1 MEGQNSSWLK
11 VSKLSKD
18 VWRIEDGGIVSQYL
32 IAGDNKALLID
43 CGWGIGDLREVV
55 DGLTS
60 LPLTVINTHGH
71 PDHTCGN
78 FRFEGIHIHEGDVP
92 MLKKNFSPAV
102 RYQVL
107 KRFPKHTL
115 PAGFSED
122 AWLHARLSRFTP
134 FKGPLSFDLGGR
146 TVDVI
151 ETPGHTPGSICLYD
165 SKERLL
171 FSADNILENNTL
183 LMLEDSLPLKTYMR
197 SIDKLATMMGQVDKI
212 YPAHG
217 KAPLKPRVLAEMQDG
232 VRKIIKGELKG
243 HPETTRLGSGLSCHF
258 DTCGILYDEKKL
270 K

>member
-11 VSKLSKD
+11 VSKLSKNI
-18 VWRIEDGGIVSQYL
+18 WRIEDGNIVSEYL
-32 IAGDNKALLID
+32 IAGDDKALLID
-43 CGWGIGDLREVV
+43 CGWGIADLHEVV
-55 DGLTS
+55 DKLTS

-78 FRFEGIHIHEGDVP
+78 YRFEDVRIHEGDVP
-92 MLKKNFSPAV
+92 MMKKNFSPAA

-122 AWLHARLSRFTP
+122 AWIHARLRHFTP

-171 FSADNILENNTL
+171 FSADNILENDTL
-183 LMLEDSLPLKTYMR
+183 LMLEDSLPLKTYVK
-197 SIDKLATMMGQVDKI
+197 SIDKLATMMGQMDKI

-217 KAPLKPRVLAEMQDG
+217 KAPLKPLCWPRCRTACVKSSKA
-232 VRKIIKGELKG
+232 ISKGTRRRRAWAAACPVTLT
-243 HPETTRLGSGLSCHF
+243 PVASCTTKRR
-258 DTCGILYDEKKL
+258 
-270 K
+270 